1 LIDIYKKRVERLLN
15 LINEKD
21 LDSLF
26 LFPGPNIGYLTGF
39 HISPSERLSAAI
51 IPINQDPVL
60 VVPGLERELRGQK
73 SWIEDIR
80 TWEESENPIDLIVE
94 IFQANDL
101 DEARIGLEEYVWWG
115 VINKIQKK
123 LPKVKFMDVSGEI
136 QELRMV
142 KSKLEVEYIQKACG
156 ITDLA
161 IKAGFES
168 LQKGMTELELS
179 SVISDE
185 MTRQGGSPHLGIV
198 LFGDRSALPHAN
210 PSGRKLK
217 KGDIILV
224 DTSTTWNCYWS
235 DSTRTILFGE
245 PTEQQKRIWN
255 TVLKANKAAKAAVA
269 PNIKC
274 EDVDKAARDIID
286 VAGFGDYFIHRVGH
300 GIGLQVHEHPYMV
313 KGNEQLLKPYMTF
326 TIEPGIYITG
336 LVGVRIEDTVVCT
349 ESGCESLTNL
359 ERRLTLRTPD

>member
-1 LIDIYKKRVERLLN
+1 MIDIYKKRAERILS
-15 LINEKD
+15 LIKEKD

-51 IPINQDPVL
+51 MPINRDPVL
-60 VVPGLERELRGQK
+60 VVPKLERELRGQK
-73 SWIEDIR
+73 SWIEDIE
-80 TWEESENPIDLIVE
+80 TWEESENSIDLIVE

-115 VINKIQKK
+115 VINKIQRR
-123 LPKVKFMDVSGEI
+123 LPNVKFVDVSGEI
-136 QELRMV
+136 LALRMV
-142 KSKLEVEYIQKACG
+142 KSKSEIEFIQKACS

-161 IKAGFES
+161 VKAGFES
-168 LQKGMTELELS
+168 LHKGITELELS
-179 SVISDE
+179 SIISDE

-198 LFGDRSALPHAN
+198 LFGDRSALPHAH
-210 PSGRKLK
+210 PGDRKLM

-224 DTSTTWNCYWS
+224 DTGTTWNGYWS
-235 DSTRTILFGE
+235 DITRTILFGK

-255 TVLKANKAAKAAVA
+255 TVLKANKAAFASAA
-269 PNIKC
+269 PNVKC

-286 VAGFGDYFIHRVGH
+286 VAGFGNYFIHRVGH
-300 GIGLQVHEHPYMV
+300 GIGLQGHEHPYMV
-313 KGNEQLLKPYMTF
+313 KGNQQLLKPYMTF

-336 LVGVRIEDTVVCT
+336 LMGVRIEDTVVCT
-349 ESGCESLTNL
+349 KSGCKFLTNL
-359 ERRLTLRTPD
+359 EQRMTLL